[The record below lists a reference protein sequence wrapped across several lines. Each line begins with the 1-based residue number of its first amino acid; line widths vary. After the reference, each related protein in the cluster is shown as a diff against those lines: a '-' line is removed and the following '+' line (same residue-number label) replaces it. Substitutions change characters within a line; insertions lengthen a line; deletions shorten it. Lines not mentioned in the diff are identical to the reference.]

1 MRSGVNHYKVVFLG
15 EAGSGKSSIVVRF
28 ARDEFFAFQEPTI
41 GAAFLTQTVSLDNG
55 IVKMEIW
62 DTAGQERYRSLAP
75 MYYRG
80 AKVAFIVYDVTNKD
94 SLDKAKGW
102 IEEVRI
108 KGESDVIIVL
118 FGNKMDLNDSRRVDK
133 TEGQALADKYDLLFS
148 EVSAKTGENITDMMI
163 KTSVELLKL
172 KPDAPL
178 NADSIRF
185 NNDGLS
191 HKNNKC
197 C

>member
-108 KGESDVIIVL
+108 RGESDVIIVL

>member
-28 ARDEFFAFQEPTI
+28 ARDEFYEFQEPTI
-41 GAAFLTQTVSLDNG
+41 GAAFLTQTVSLDSG

-80 AKVAFIVYDVTNKD
+80 AKVAFVVYDVTNKD
-94 SLDKAKGW
+94 SLNKAKEW
-102 IEEVRI
+102 VKEVRN

-118 FGNKMDLNDSRRVDK
+118 FGNKMDINVGRQVDK
-133 TEGQALADKYDLLFS
+133 TEGQALADEYDLIFS
-148 EVSAKTGENITDMMI
+148 EVSAKTGENIREMMI

-172 KPDAPL
+172 KPDEPV
-178 NADSIRF
+178 NNDSIRF
-185 NNDGLS
+185 NNDGFS

>member
-108 KGESDVIIVL
+108 RGESDVIIVL

-185 NNDGLS
+185 TNDGLS